1 MNEQPTNS
9 PFHRGERDL
18 QTRSGVRDQFATEP
32 RILADLT
39 VCFEHEAVVHL
50 SLIKSRWTSAHD
62 T

>member
-39 VCFEHEAVVHL
+39 VRFESIL
-50 SLIKSRWTSAHD
+50 LKNSLIFRQQFLD
-62 T
+62 